1 MYLQNP
7 LLLTISAGPSN
18 IRFTMYEMAENPVK
32 ELFGDIRHLGSG
44 KEVFRV
50 THVKGNERENSRI
63 YAPGF
68 YQATVF
74 LIGWLKNQP
83 GQTQKSSFFPH

>member
-50 THVKGNERENSRI
+50 THVKGNER
-63 YAPGF
+63 
-68 YQATVF
+68 
-74 LIGWLKNQP
+74 
-83 GQTQKSSFFPH
+83 